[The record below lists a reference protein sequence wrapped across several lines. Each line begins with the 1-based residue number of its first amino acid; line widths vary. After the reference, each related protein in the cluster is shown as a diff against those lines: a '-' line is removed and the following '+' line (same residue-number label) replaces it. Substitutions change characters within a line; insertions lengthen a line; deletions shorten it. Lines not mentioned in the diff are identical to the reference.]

1 MNNQFPTASVL
12 RLPSSGVAFHR
23 EHPYDKYIMTG
34 EIIHIEEQEGPL
46 LDILQ
51 RVMRMVPEK
60 DRSDVNLQRLIAFRL
75 RIDGEVAIRE
85 YLLEK
90 IREVIQCAYTG
101 SLYDY
106 LKNDLEEK
114 ECRSEKDGPSPSTT
128 DPPDVA

>member
-1 MNNQFPTASVL
+1 MP
-12 RLPSSGVAFHR
+12 G
-23 EHPYDKYIMTG
+23 D
-34 EIIHIEEQEGPL
+34 IIHIEEQEGPF

-60 DRSDVNLQRLIAFRL
+60 DRNDVNLQRLTAFRL

-85 YLLEK
+85 YLLDK

-106 LKNDLEEK
+106 LKNDLEEQ
-114 ECRSEKDGPSPSTT
+114 ECRSDKDDASPSIPE
-128 DPPDVA
+128 PPDVA

>member
-1 MNNQFPTASVL
+1 MP
-12 RLPSSGVAFHR
+12 
-23 EHPYDKYIMTG
+23 G
-34 EIIHIEEQEGPL
+34 EIIHIEEKEGPF
-46 LDILQ
+46 LDILK

-60 DRSDVNLQRLIAFRL
+60 DRKDGHLQRLIAFRL
-75 RIDGEVAIRE
+75 RVDGEVATRD
-85 YLLEK
+85 YLLDK

-114 ECRSEKDGPSPSTT
+114 ECRPEKDDPSPTMP

>member
-1 MNNQFPTASVL
+1 
-12 RLPSSGVAFHR
+12 
-23 EHPYDKYIMTG
+23 MTG
-34 EIIHIEEQEGPL
+34 DIIHIEEQEGPF
-46 LDILQ
+46 LDILK

-60 DRSDVNLQRLIAFRL
+60 DRSDVHLQRLIAFRL

-114 ECRSEKDGPSPSTT
+114 ECRPDKGDPSSPNS

>member
-1 MNNQFPTASVL
+1 
-12 RLPSSGVAFHR
+12 
-23 EHPYDKYIMTG
+23 MTG
-34 EIIHIEEQEGPL
+34 EIIHIEEQEGPF

-60 DRSDVNLQRLIAFRL
+60 DRNDVNLQRLIAFRL
-75 RIDGEVAIRE
+75 RIDGEVVIRE

-114 ECRSEKDGPSPSTT
+114 ECRSAKDAPSPSTP

>member
-1 MNNQFPTASVL
+1 MP
-12 RLPSSGVAFHR
+12 G
-23 EHPYDKYIMTG
+23 D
-34 EIIHIEEQEGPL
+34 IIHIEEKEGPL
-46 LDILQ
+46 LDILR

-60 DRSDVNLQRLIAFRL
+60 DKNDVNLQRLIAFRL
-75 RIDGEVAIRE
+75 RVDGEVAIRD

-114 ECRSEKDGPSPSTT
+114 ECRTEKDNPTLP

>member
-1 MNNQFPTASVL
+1 
-12 RLPSSGVAFHR
+12 
-23 EHPYDKYIMTG
+23 MTG

-106 LKNDLEEK
+106 LKNDLEEN
-114 ECRSEKDGPSPSTT
+114 ECRTKKNDPSPSTP

>member
-1 MNNQFPTASVL
+1 MP
-12 RLPSSGVAFHR
+12 G
-23 EHPYDKYIMTG
+23 D
-34 EIIHIEEQEGPL
+34 IIHIEEKEGPL
-46 LDILQ
+46 LDILK

-60 DRSDVNLQRLIAFRL
+60 DKNDVNLQRLIAFRL
-75 RIDGEVAIRE
+75 RVDGEVAIRD

-114 ECRSEKDGPSPSTT
+114 ECRTGKDNPTLP

>member
-1 MNNQFPTASVL
+1 MP
-12 RLPSSGVAFHR
+12 G
-23 EHPYDKYIMTG
+23 D
-34 EIIHIEEQEGPL
+34 IIHIEEQEGPF
-46 LDILQ
+46 LDILK

-60 DRSDVNLQRLIAFRL
+60 DRNDVHLQRLIAFRL
-75 RIDGEVAIRE
+75 RVDGEVAIRE

-114 ECRSEKDGPSPSTT
+114 ECRPQKDDPSSPVT

>member
-1 MNNQFPTASVL
+1 ML
-12 RLPSSGVAFHR
+12 
-23 EHPYDKYIMTG
+23 G
-34 EIIHIEEQEGPL
+34 EIIHIEEQEGPF

-75 RIDGEVAIRE
+75 RVDGEVAIRE
-85 YLLEK
+85 HLLEK

-114 ECRSEKDGPSPSTT
+114 ECRSEKDGPSPSTP

>member
-1 MNNQFPTASVL
+1 MFF
-12 RLPSSGVAFHR
+12 RSGRVVEKHANRYNERNPMPGDIF
-23 EHPYDKYIMTG
+23 
-34 EIIHIEEQEGPL
+34 HIEEQEGPF

-60 DRSDVNLQRLIAFRL
+60 DRNDVNLQRLIAFRL
-75 RIDGEVAIRE
+75 RVDGEVATRE

-114 ECRSEKDGPSPSTT
+114 ECRPDEKDPVIP

>member
-1 MNNQFPTASVL
+1 MP
-12 RLPSSGVAFHR
+12 G
-23 EHPYDKYIMTG
+23 D
-34 EIIHIEEQEGPL
+34 IIHIEEQEGPF
-46 LDILQ
+46 LDILK
-51 RVMRMVPEK
+51 RVLRMVPEK

-75 RIDGEVAIRE
+75 RVDGEVAIRE

-114 ECRSEKDGPSPSTT
+114 ECRPDKGGPSIPE
-128 DPPDVA
+128 PPDVA

>member
-1 MNNQFPTASVL
+1 MP
-12 RLPSSGVAFHR
+12 G
-23 EHPYDKYIMTG
+23 D
-34 EIIHIEEQEGPL
+34 IINIEEKEGPL
-46 LDILQ
+46 LDILR

-60 DRSDVNLQRLIAFRL
+60 DKNDVNLQRLIAFRL
-75 RIDGEVAIRE
+75 RVDGEVAIRD

-114 ECRSEKDGPSPSTT
+114 ECRTEKDNPTLP

>member
-1 MNNQFPTASVL
+1 MP
-12 RLPSSGVAFHR
+12 G
-23 EHPYDKYIMTG
+23 D
-34 EIIHIEEQEGPL
+34 IIHIEKKEGPL
-46 LDILQ
+46 LDILK

-60 DRSDVNLQRLIAFRL
+60 DKSDVNLQRLIAFRL
-75 RIDGEVAIRE
+75 RVDGEVAIRD

-114 ECRSEKDGPSPSTT
+114 ECRPGENNPTIP

>member
-1 MNNQFPTASVL
+1 ML
-12 RLPSSGVAFHR
+12 G
-23 EHPYDKYIMTG
+23 D
-34 EIIHIEEQEGPL
+34 IIHIEEQEGPF
-46 LDILQ
+46 LDILK

-60 DRSDVNLQRLIAFRL
+60 DRNDGNLQRLIAFRL
-75 RIDGEVAIRE
+75 KVDGEVATRE

-114 ECRSEKDGPSPSTT
+114 ECRSEKSDPSMPE
-128 DPPDVA
+128 PPAVA

>member
-1 MNNQFPTASVL
+1 MP
-12 RLPSSGVAFHR
+12 GDI
-23 EHPYDKYIMTG
+23 Y
-34 EIIHIEEQEGPL
+34 HIEEQEGPF

-60 DRSDVNLQRLIAFRL
+60 DRNDVNLQRLIAFRL
-75 RIDGEVAIRE
+75 KVDGEVATRE

-114 ECRSEKDGPSPSTT
+114 ECRPDEKDPVIP

>member
-1 MNNQFPTASVL
+1 MP
-12 RLPSSGVAFHR
+12 G
-23 EHPYDKYIMTG
+23 D
-34 EIIHIEEQEGPL
+34 IIHIEEQEGPL

-60 DRSDVNLQRLIAFRL
+60 DRTDGNLQRLIAFRL
-75 RIDGEVAIRE
+75 RLDGEVATRE
-85 YLLEK
+85 YLLDK

-101 SLYDY
+101 CLYDY

-114 ECRSEKDGPSPSTT
+114 ACKPEKDDPSLP

>member
-1 MNNQFPTASVL
+1 MP
-12 RLPSSGVAFHR
+12 G
-23 EHPYDKYIMTG
+23 D
-34 EIIHIEEQEGPL
+34 IINIEEKEGPL
-46 LDILQ
+46 LDILR

-60 DRSDVNLQRLIAFRL
+60 DKNDVNLQRLIAFRL
-75 RIDGEVAIRE
+75 RVDGEVAIRD

-114 ECRSEKDGPSPSTT
+114 ECRTGKDNPILP

>member
-1 MNNQFPTASVL
+1 MP
-12 RLPSSGVAFHR
+12 G
-23 EHPYDKYIMTG
+23 D
-34 EIIHIEEQEGPL
+34 IIHIEEQEGPF

-60 DRSDVNLQRLIAFRL
+60 DRTDGNLQRLIAFRL
-75 RIDGEVAIRE
+75 RLDGEVATRE

-101 SLYDY
+101 CLYDY

-114 ECRSEKDGPSPSTT
+114 ACKPEKDDPSLP

>member
-1 MNNQFPTASVL
+1 MP
-12 RLPSSGVAFHR
+12 GDI
-23 EHPYDKYIMTG
+23 Y
-34 EIIHIEEQEGPL
+34 HIEEQEGPF

-60 DRSDVNLQRLIAFRL
+60 DRNDVNLQRLIAFRL
-75 RIDGEVAIRE
+75 KVDGEVAIRE

-114 ECRSEKDGPSPSTT
+114 ECRPDKKDPTMP

>member
-1 MNNQFPTASVL
+1 MP
-12 RLPSSGVAFHR
+12 G
-23 EHPYDKYIMTG
+23 D
-34 EIIHIEEQEGPL
+34 IIHIEEQEGPF

-60 DRSDVNLQRLIAFRL
+60 DKTDGNLQRLIAFRL
-75 RIDGEVAIRE
+75 RLDGEVATRE

-101 SLYDY
+101 SLYNY

-114 ECRSEKDGPSPSTT
+114 ACQPEKGSPSLPE
-128 DPPDVA
+128 PPDVA